1 MSNAQSRFTQFCGN
15 PRLSSLESVC
25 GTPGASCDSGWAK
38 AATLTVKRIGYAPP
52 SVTSRSVKN
61 PATIPMKNPIMRI
74 L

>member
-1 MSNAQSRFTQFCGN
+1 MA
-15 PRLSSLESVC
+15 SLESVS
-25 GTPGASCDSGWAK
+25 GTLGTSCDSGSAK
-38 AATLTVKRIGYAPP
+38 ATALTVKHMGYAPP